1 MKKNVLALSI
11 AAMIGGLG
19 FASVASAGVIVG
31 TGAAPAAG
39 GRAVANA
46 MQVPNITGF
55 TLAEGGVGHALV
67 VPYYSAQNG
76 NMTVLHVV
84 NTDTKSG
91 KVAKIR
97 FRGASNSDDVLD
109 FQVLLSPGDVW
120 TAAVTKGADGF
131 ANLTTADGACSIPA
145 LQKGVSVPF
154 LAGRLNP
161 NLTGDALANQTREG
175 YVEIF
180 NAADIPSDAVYG
192 KTADAQSALYTAIE
206 HVNGTAPC
214 TSSAIQAALFNN
226 NFGSLAG
233 DAAAAKLAVEKT
245 AANLGLDSPTGG
257 LTADWYIINVPQ
269 TTTFSGAA
277 TALVGVGGTVGN
289 YVAFPQNDTIKV
301 ATPELYT
308 ADPLLVSK
316 GIAATSKDNIGA
328 WAAADGT
335 TAAVVEAIALDFPDM
350 STPYYGGYPVAGG
363 QSAAS
368 QAANL
373 TQALAVSSITNQYAK
388 DASITAKTDWVFSM
402 PTRRYN
408 VALDYSK
415 QTATQPPARVFS
427 SVSGKVGTT
436 TPVGVAAA
444 ANPGAPGGTQFFYTG
459 NTKVVDGKICV
470 DTQGAVFRDREETF
484 KSGIPVFSPSTAKSS
499 RMCGEANVLSFG
511 EGVANPSV
519 LGATVAREDVTAASI
534 YENGWGVLDTTNG
547 GVGLPIMGYSVIKL
561 SNPQV
566 AAGVSGNFGITW
578 PHRFVKVNP

>member
-19 FASVASAGVIVG
+19 FAGAASAGVIEGSAGTPSAGNTATVG
-31 TGAAPAAG
+31 G
-39 GRAVANA
+39 
-46 MQVPNITGF
+46 MQKPTITGF

-67 VPYYSAQNG
+67 VPYYTAQNG
-76 NMTVLHVV
+76 NMTVLHLV

-91 KVAKIR
+91 KVAKVR

-109 FQVLLSPGDVW
+109 FQVMLSPGDVW
-120 TAAVTKGADGF
+120 TGAVTKGADGF
-131 ANLTTADGACSIPA
+131 ANLTTGDGTCTIPA

-161 NLTGDALANQTREG
+161 NLTGDALASQTREG

-180 NAADIPSDAVYG
+180 NAADIPSDAIYG
-192 KTADAQSALYTAIE
+192 KTGDAQSALYTAIK
-206 HVNGTAPC
+206 HVGGVAPC
-214 TSSAIQAALFNN
+214 TTTAINAALFDK
-226 NFGSLAG
+226 NFDGAVTG
-233 DAAAAKLAVEKT
+233 DEAAAAKL
-245 AANLGLDSPTGG
+245 GLDAPTGG

-269 TTTFSGAA
+269 STTFSGAA
-277 TALVGVGGTVGN
+277 TALVGVTTAARAIGN
-289 YVAFPQNDTIKV
+289 FVAFPQNDAIKI
-301 ATPELYT
+301 ATPELNT

-316 GIAATSKDNIGA
+316 GIAATAKDSTGA
-328 WAAADGT
+328 WAATDGIP
-335 TAAVVEAIALDFPDM
+335 AAVVEAIALDFPDM
-350 STPYYGGYPVAGG
+350 STPYYA
-363 QSAAS
+363 AAS
-368 QAANL
+368 AQAAANQASNL
-373 TQALAVSSITNQYAK
+373 TKALAVSSITNQYAK

-402 PTRRYN
+402 PTRRYS

-415 QTATQPPARVFS
+415 QTATVPPARVFS
-427 SVSGKVGTT
+427 SVSGTSTQSPVGT
-436 TPVGVAAA
+436 VVAGAVQ
-444 ANPGAPGGTQFFYTG
+444 ANPGASGATQFFHTG

-484 KSGIPVFSPSTAKSS
+484 KSGIPVFSPSSAKSS

-519 LGATVAREDVTAASI
+519 LGATVAREDVNSASI

-561 SNPQV
+561 TNPQV

-578 PHRFVKVNP
+578 PHRFTKVNP